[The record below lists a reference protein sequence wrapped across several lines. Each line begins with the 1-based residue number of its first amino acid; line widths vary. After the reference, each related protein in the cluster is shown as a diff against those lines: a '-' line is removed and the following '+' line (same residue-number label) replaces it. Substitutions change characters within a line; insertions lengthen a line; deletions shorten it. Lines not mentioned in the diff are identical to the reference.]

1 MTVGAYTSVLF
12 DLDGT
17 LVDTAPDLV
26 GVLHDMLQSHD
37 REPIPYE
44 LARSHVS
51 NGAIG
56 LLNLG
61 FPEVEHYYM
70 SPMHVEFLE
79 RYEQRVCVD
88 SRLFDAMPELLEELD
103 LQRVAWGI
111 VTNKPAGVTRLLLD
125 ALDLSSRSACT
136 VAGDTL
142 DERKPHPAPLL
153 HACDIAGM
161 LPQTTVY
168 VGDARR
174 DVEAG
179 KAAGMGTIAA
189 AYGYITDDDDP
200 VSWGADC
207 LAGDP
212 AEAATMVRKA
222 VNL

>member
-1 MTVGAYTSVLF
+1 MSDAAYSSVLF

-26 GVLHDMLQSHD
+26 GVLHDMLRSHE
-37 REPIPYE
+37 REPLPYE

-56 LLNLG
+56 LLKIG
-61 FPEVEHYYM
+61 FPEIEHYYM
-70 SPMHVEFLE
+70 SPMHVEYLE
-79 RYEQRVCVD
+79 RYEQRICVE
-88 SRLFDAMPELLEELD
+88 SKLFDAMPELLDELD
-103 LQRVAWGI
+103 AGRVPWGI
-111 VTNKPAGVTRLLLD
+111 VTNKPEGVTRLLLD
-125 ALDLSSRSACT
+125 ELGLLSRSTCT

-142 DERKPHPAPLL
+142 AERKPHPAPLL
-153 HACDIAGM
+153 HACEVGGM
-161 LPQTTVY
+161 KPQTTVY
-168 VGDARR
+168 VGDALR

-200 VSWGADC
+200 ASWGADC
-207 LAGDP
+207 LAADP
-212 AEAATMVRKA
+212 AEAATLVRKA